1 MGFRCTYKKVK
12 FPNGNERT
20 MVRTPLF
27 FTDTDL
33 PEYEKRRILGED
45 TESVLARLGYSKGA
59 DSGDD
64 RGWRGNWLQRESDKR
79 QGKYMYTLGIDI
91 GSTTSKCVILE
102 DGRTIVA
109 KSLVKAGTG
118 TSGPDGAY
126 NEVLHSSQAFTQD
139 EIAFTMATG
148 YGRKTYPAADAEMR

>member
-1 MGFRCTYKKVK
+1 
-12 FPNGNERT
+12 
-20 MVRTPLF
+20 
-27 FTDTDL
+27 
-33 PEYEKRRILGED
+33 
-45 TESVLARLGYSKGA
+45 
-59 DSGDD
+59 
-64 RGWRGNWLQRESDKR
+64 
-79 QGKYMYTLGIDI
+79 MYTLGIDI

-126 NEVLHSSQAFTQD
+126 NEVLHSAGLTQD

-148 YGRKTYPAADAEMR
+148 YGRKTYPAADAEMSELSCHGKGVFYGAGVPYDH

>member
-1 MGFRCTYKKVK
+1 
-12 FPNGNERT
+12 
-20 MVRTPLF
+20 
-27 FTDTDL
+27 
-33 PEYEKRRILGED
+33 
-45 TESVLARLGYSKGA
+45 
-59 DSGDD
+59 
-64 RGWRGNWLQRESDKR
+64 
-79 QGKYMYTLGIDI
+79 MYTLGIDI

-126 NEVLHSSQAFTQD
+126 NEVLHSAGLTQD

-148 YGRKTYPAADAEMR
+148 YEIGRAHV